1 MNIISHIKGLIASGD
16 KEMEAL
22 NEDLKIIKATL
33 DEIEN
38 KISNANADL
47 ELFKQMKSAKRELMI
62 DEC

>member
-16 KEMEAL
+16 KGMEAL

-47 ELFKQMKSAKRELMI
+47 ELFKQINSAKREILI